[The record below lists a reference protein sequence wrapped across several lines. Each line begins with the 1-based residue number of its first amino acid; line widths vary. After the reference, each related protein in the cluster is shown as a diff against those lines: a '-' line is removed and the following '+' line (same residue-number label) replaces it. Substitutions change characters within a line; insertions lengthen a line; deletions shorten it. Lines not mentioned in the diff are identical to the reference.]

1 MELGSCRR
9 NQWGR
14 AVGRKRAWKARE
26 ILREAEM
33 SQCQLQPRDFGAEIF
48 SAHIMSTEETWAWPS
63 SRRGPAPLNKLLI
76 AHLADDVGA
85 CDIQH
90 VHVES
95 LHRTCSD
102 LVPFGSSGDFGS
114 EHSSLRT
121 LVYVPRG
128 RQCHRRAAPGRCDS
142 TRAVVAQAKHI
153 RDGPGHGKSRVG
165 TALVI
170 QHGLRRWFNLC
181 RNNSLLRGSD
191 GIAPASLDSSALSTQ
206 ESERFALHRHRYGI
220 AFERRNWGT
229 DRLTGRDGA
238 RPDRITSCLHRA
250 RG

>member
-14 AVGRKRAWKARE
+14 AVERKRAWKARE

-90 VHVES
+90 VHVEC
-95 LHRTCSD
+95 LHRTCSN

-128 RQCHRRAAPGRCDS
+128 RQCPRRAGHSRCDS
-142 TRAVVAQAKHI
+142 TRAVVAHAKLAEVLALPCRRVRRPTGIAI
-153 RDGPGHGKSRVG
+153 RARSCRVVIFLKNARLPPLEMAQLPAASPHPPFH
-165 TALVI
+165 TALEA
-170 QHGLRRWFNLC
+170 H
-181 RNNSLLRGSD
+181 
-191 GIAPASLDSSALSTQ
+191 
-206 ESERFALHRHRYGI
+206 
-220 AFERRNWGT
+220 
-229 DRLTGRDGA
+229 
-238 RPDRITSCLHRA
+238 
-250 RG
+250 